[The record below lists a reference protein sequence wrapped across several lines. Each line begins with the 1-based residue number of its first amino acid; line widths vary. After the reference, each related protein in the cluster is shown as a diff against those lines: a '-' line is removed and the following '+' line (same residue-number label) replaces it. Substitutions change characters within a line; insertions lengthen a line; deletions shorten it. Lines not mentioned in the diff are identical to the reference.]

1 MYVFWFHKDCFVSA
15 TVRGV
20 MGFRFRVLA
29 SGLRVNKGFGVIRD
43 SERPLDGLS

>member
-1 MYVFWFHKDCFVSA
+1 MLVFWSQRLFCISNSA
-15 TVRGV
+15 GV

-29 SGLRVNKGFGVIRD
+29 SGFRVNKGFGVIRD